1 MDHAA
6 MVKVFFFFPLFLS
19 LRLSSYWVFFFFF
32 FTVFLPSFLFLYFYS
47 LVGI

>member
-32 FTVFLPSFLFLYFYS
+32 SLCFFPRFYFFIFI
-47 LVGI
+47 L

>member
-19 LRLSSYWVFFFFF
+19 LRLSSYWVFFF
-32 FTVFLPSFLFLYFYS
+32 TVFLPSFLFLYFYS

>member
-19 LRLSSYWVFFFFF
+19 LRLSSYWVFFFFSLCF
-32 FTVFLPSFLFLYFYS
+32 FPRFYFFIFI
-47 LVGI
+47 L